1 MTHYLALHAG
11 KSPTSLFYVKI
22 LVHNYLHV
30 KLHHAEGIVTVY
42 FDQNTF
48 PPYYVRPV
56 TVRDK
61 KISVFRSLRPVSWS
75 LGPGFG
81 PLRLGIGSQRPE

>member
-1 MTHYLALHAG
+1 MKVADIAFLCQILG
-11 KSPTSLFYVKI
+11 FY
-22 LVHNYLHV
+22 HLHV
-30 KLHHAEGIVTVY
+30 QVHCAEGRFTIY
-42 FDQNTF
+42 IAHITF
-48 PPYYVRPV
+48 PPYHVRPV